1 MIGKSHF
8 AERARPQ
15 FSRYSQQNRLFL
27 INPAP
32 MNKNQG
38 VVGGNKV
45 TYHIA
50 IRPII
55 RRHHDAHVA
64 SAVDRLDSAK
74 IQTFSHDLMESLP
87 CQECN
92 DIFFRAIIIVCLNGQ
107 LPEKSEWKENC
118 QKQLKRGRK
127 AHVSHPGG
135 SNPALESGSWRR

>member
-1 MIGKSHF
+1 
-8 AERARPQ
+8 
-15 FSRYSQQNRLFL
+15 
-27 INPAP
+27 

-74 IQTFSHDLMESLP
+74 IQTFSHDFMESLP

-92 DIFFRAIIIVCLNGQ
+92 DIIFPAIIIVSLNGQ
-107 LPEKSEWKENC
+107 LPEKSERKENC
-118 QKQLKRGRK
+118 QQHLKRGRK
-127 AHVSHPGG
+127 VHVSHLG
-135 SNPALESGSWRR
+135 SSSPASE